1 MKNSITSI
9 LEMILLIVIVL
20 VLVGYYFNKLSKQ
33 SKQSKQSKLKPTV
46 VDADVDLILNPAN
59 AKQQVKENYSIF
71 NKTEYSIGTTTAKNI
86 DIKLTWT
93 NGPTF
98 TPVTKLYFRH
108 LVNSSAVRG
117 DTEIT
122 DVSYF
127 ESNKTNEYI
136 FLGSTFTSDAVVGDN
151 EIEMYWNEIH
161 KNNKLTTVK
170 FSITQRDLD
179 STLDLDNSETVSL
192 PVQLSTS
199 STASGTVTSTY
210 TRYTIQPFF
219 NDPIRIGESGSNDNS
234 FNIIDDNGANKSIDG
249 VDKFYIVNA
258 LGKFFLSKDLYGEYI
273 LSGDTTFKTKSVI
286 FGNIDSVNNSSIEV
300 KVVQDNCV
308 FKPPSFSS
316 SAVNNFLQYD
326 NETYNDRCDDAGINQ
341 CDATDNFFKSSDF
354 NYTPYT
360 TCDEGD
366 TQCEDILNEQAN
378 YFNNIKNALQFKKYS
393 DMCKKV

>member
-1 MKNSITSI
+1 MKNGSTSI
-9 LEMILLIVIVL
+9 LEMILLIVIIL
-20 VLVGYYFNKLSKQ
+20 VLVGYYFNKL

-71 NKTEYSIGTTTAKNI
+71 NKTEYSIGDTTAKNI

-108 LVNSSAVRG
+108 LVNNSLVRS

-122 DVSYF
+122 DNSYF

-136 FLGSTFTSDAVVGDN
+136 FLGSTFTSEAVVGNN
-151 EIEMYWNEIH
+151 EIEMYWNEI
-161 KNNKLTTVK
+161 KEDNKLTTVE
-170 FSITQRDLD
+170 FTITQRDLD
-179 STLDLDNSETVSL
+179 STLDLAKSTTIPV

-210 TRYTIQPFF
+210 TRYTIKPFF

-234 FNIIDDNGANKSIDG
+234 FNIINDDGVNQFIDD

-258 LGKFFLSKDLYGEYI
+258 IGKFFLSKDPDGDYI
-273 LSGDTTFKTKSVI
+273 LSGDSNKFETKSVI
-286 FGNIDSVNNSSIEV
+286 FGNISSVNNSSIEV
-300 KVVQDNCV
+300 KVVQDKCL

-316 SAVNNFLQYD
+316 SDVNNFLQYN
-326 NETYNDRCDDAGINQ
+326 NETYNDRCEDAGIDECEN
-341 CDATDNFFKSSDF
+341 ATNNFFESFDF
-354 NYTPYT
+354 DYTPYG
-360 TCDEGD
+360 CNPDLDSCKNALQG
-366 TQCEDILNEQAN
+366 QSN
-378 YFNNIKNALQFKKYS
+378 YFNNAKNILQNQKYS
-393 DMCKKV
+393 DMCKKS

>member
-1 MKNSITSI
+1 MKNSSTSI

-108 LVNSSAVRG
+108 LVNSSVVRG

-258 LGKFFLSKDLYGEYI
+258 IGKFFLSKDPDGDYI
-273 LSGDTTFKTKSVI
+273 LSGDSNKFETKSVI

-316 SAVNNFLQYD
+316 SDVNNFLQYD
-326 NETYNDRCDDAGINQ
+326 NETYNDRCDDAGIDQ
-341 CDATDNFFKSSDF
+341 CDATDNFFEPSDF
-354 NYTPYT
+354 DYTPIN
-360 TCDEGD
+360 CNPD
-366 TQCEDILNEQAN
+366 LNSCKVVLDAQSA
-378 YFNNIKNALQFKKYS
+378 YFNNAKNNLQYQTYS
-393 DMCKKV
+393 DMCKKS

>member
-1 MKNSITSI
+1 MKNSSTSI

-20 VLVGYYFNKLSKQ
+20 VLVGYYFNKL

-71 NKTEYSIGTTTAKNI
+71 NKTEYSIGETTAKNI

-108 LVNSSAVRG
+108 LVNNSLVRS

-122 DVSYF
+122 DNSYF

-136 FLGSTFTSDAVVGDN
+136 FLGSTFTSEAVVGNN
-151 EIEMYWNEIH
+151 EIEMYWNEI
-161 KNNKLTTVK
+161 KEDNKLTTVE
-170 FSITQRDLD
+170 FTITQRDLD
-179 STLDLDNSETVSL
+179 STLDLAKSTTIPV

-210 TRYTIQPFF
+210 TRYTIKPFF

-234 FNIIDDNGANKSIDG
+234 FNIINDDGVNQFIDD

-258 LGKFFLSKDLYGEYI
+258 IGKFFLSKDPDGDYI
-273 LSGDTTFKTKSVI
+273 LSGDSNKFETKSVI
-286 FGNIDSVNNSSIEV
+286 FGNISSVNNSSIEV
-300 KVVQDNCV
+300 KVVQDECV
-308 FKPPSFSS
+308 FKPPSFTSE
-316 SAVNNFLQYD
+316 VNGFLEYN
-326 NETYNDRCDDAGINQ
+326 NEKYNNRCDDAGIDECEN
-341 CDATDNFFKSSDF
+341 ATNNFFSYSDF
-354 NYTPYT
+354 AYTAYN
-360 TCDEGD
+360 CVEGD
-366 TQCEDILNEQAN
+366 TQCQDILNEQTN
-378 YFNNIKNALQFKKYS
+378 YYNNIKNTLQNKTYS
-393 DMCKKV
+393 DMCKKA

>member
-1 MKNSITSI
+1 MKNSSTSI

-20 VLVGYYFNKLSKQ
+20 VLVGYYFNKL

-108 LVNSSAVRG
+108 LVNSSVVRG

-151 EIEMYWNEIH
+151 EIEMYWNEI
-161 KNNKLTTVK
+161 KEDNKLTTVK

-179 STLDLDNSETVSL
+179 STLDLAKSTTIPV

-234 FNIIDDNGANKSIDG
+234 FNIIDDNGTNKSIDG

-258 LGKFFLSKDLYGEYI
+258 LGKFFLSKDPNGDYI
-273 LSGDTTFKTKSVI
+273 LSGDSNKFETKSVI

-316 SAVNNFLQYD
+316 SDVNNFLQYD
-326 NETYNDRCDDAGINQ
+326 NETYNDRCDDAGIDQ
-341 CDATDNFFKSSDF
+341 CDATDNFFEPSDF
-354 NYTPYT
+354 DYTPIN
-360 TCDEGD
+360 CNPD
-366 TQCEDILNEQAN
+366 LNSCKVVLDAQSA
-378 YFNNIKNALQFKKYS
+378 YFNNAKNNLQYQTYS
-393 DMCKKV
+393 DMCKKS